1 MKPYFNLILLLL
13 ASSICAC
20 QFNSNKGNAKAND
33 AFRDDSVIEV
43 EISESNKKFNIND
56 SMAIA
61 LVQQVKEIKQIIDY
75 KYDDTTIFNQV
86 HISNVP
92 TDIDKKWLL
101 EIVQF
106 QPKTEHTENL
116 MWLYVDANNGNI
128 SVWDIPKDTIISLAT
143 WLKMETKY

>member
-13 ASSICAC
+13 ASSFCAC

-33 AFRDDSVIEV
+33 AFKDDSIIEV

-92 TDIDKKWLL
+92 NR
-101 EIVQF
+101 Q
-106 QPKTEHTENL
+106 
-116 MWLYVDANNGNI
+116 
-128 SVWDIPKDTIISLAT
+128 
-143 WLKMETKY
+143 